1 MRRVV
6 SLFLPTWP
14 TDRVRRQLGSAAP
27 PSDTPLVLVGREG
40 RRRVVLAADAAA
52 QQAGL
57 NVGMPVT
64 KAQILVPDLVIR
76 NADPEADAAGLDRL
90 ALWMLQRYAPIVA
103 SDPPDGVVIDAT
115 GAAHLHGGE
124 EAMVTAMV
132 ERLAASGFTARAA
145 LADSP
150 DAAHAFARYAA
161 RPITVVPPGESA
173 KAVLDLPVAALRL
186 PRDMVA
192 DLRVLGFERI
202 GELADKPRAPLT
214 LRFGPALGRCLCQA
228 MGQAGQPIDPVRP
241 VDLIEVRRNFAEPI
255 AAPETIARYTGKL
268 AIKLCEALE
277 ARGQGARRL
286 DLLFHLVDNRIE
298 AIRIGTALPVRDAK
312 RLTRLLCD
320 KIETIDPGFGIEVM
334 RLAAVLA
341 EPLPPKQ
348 TNFSLAGEAETDI
361 SGLIDTLANR
371 VGHRRLYRF
380 APVESDV
387 PERSVRRVAPLAPG
401 TGAAWPD
408 QWPRPARLL
417 PTPEPIETVALL
429 PDHPPVTFTWRGVR
443 RRVSRADGPER
454 VFGEWWKRVAELRA
468 VRDYFQV
475 EDDTGE
481 RFWIYRSGDGE
492 DGATGSHRWFLHGIF
507 G

>member
-1 MRRVV
+1 
-6 SLFLPTWP
+6 
-14 TDRVRRQLGSAAP
+14 LGGAAP
-27 PSDTPLVLVGREG
+27 PAEAPLVLVGREG

-52 QQAGL
+52 QRAGL
-57 NVGMPVT
+57 HSGMPVT
-64 KAQILVPDLVIR
+64 KAQILVPGLIVR
-76 NADPEADAAGLDRL
+76 NADLQADAAALDRL

-103 SDPPDGVVIDAT
+103 SDPPDGVVIDTT

-132 ERLAASGFTARAA
+132 ERLAASCFTARAA
-145 LADSP
+145 LADSW

-161 RPITVVPPGESA
+161 KSFADKSVTVVPPGEST
-173 KAVLDLPVAALRL
+173 KAVLSLPIAALRL

-214 LRFGPALGRCLCQA
+214 LRFGPELGRCLDQA
-228 MGQAGQPIDPVRP
+228 MGRASQPIDPVRSG
-241 VDLIEVRRNFAEPI
+241 DLIEVRRNFAEPI
-255 AAPETIARYTGKL
+255 AAAETIARHTGKL
-268 AIKLCEALE
+268 VIKLCEALE
-277 ARGQGARRL
+277 AKGQGAKRL
-286 DLLFHLVDNRIE
+286 DLLFHLVDSRIE

-320 KIETIDPGFGIEVM
+320 KIETIDPGFGIEIM
-334 RLAAVLA
+334 RLAATLA

-348 TNFSLAGEAETDI
+348 TNFSLAGEAEADI

-371 VGHRRLYRF
+371 VGHRQLYRF
-380 APVESDV
+380 APVASDV
-387 PERSVRRVAPLAPG
+387 PERSIRRIAPMAAD
-401 TGAAWPD
+401 TGATWPD

-417 PTPEPIETVALL
+417 PIPEPIETVALL
-429 PDHPPVTFTWRGVR
+429 PDQPPVVFTWRGIGH
-443 RRVSRADGPER
+443 RVNRADGPER
-454 VFGEWWKRVAELRA
+454 VFGEWWKRDAESKT

-475 EDDTGE
+475 EDCSGE
-481 RFWIYRSGDGE
+481 RFWIYRSGNGE
-492 DGATGSHRWFLHGIF
+492 DVTTGSHRWFLHGIF